1 MSRPAA
7 NSSTCLL
14 VIDLQAG
21 FFELPL
27 PLYRGDAL
35 LETVRGL
42 LRRAREAGSLV
53 VYVQH
58 AGEAGGPFEPQSPGW
73 RLHPSVAPEPRDVV
87 VEKRH
92 ADAFAWTRL
101 ERVLRDAGV
110 ERLVVCGL
118 ATEGCVDTTVR
129 RARSLGFSVDVADD
143 AHSTT
148 DGPVLTAE
156 QTIRHH
162 NAVFRI
168 FANVTPAAD
177 IRFTPGEVT
186 SSNPDRAAVI
196 RSLRDWLAS
205 AEAGDSD
212 HYVSFLTD
220 DGVILSQGVPTV
232 SGKPAALAAIRAFV
246 ARFTLT
252 FEELET
258 QDVRVSGD
266 MALHRYTIVTVQHPK
281 VGGPPVRIRQRY
293 LDVLQRECDGQ
304 WRVSHHMF
312 NTAG

>member
-1 MSRPAA
+1 
-7 NSSTCLL
+7 
-14 VIDLQAG
+14 
-21 FFELPL
+21 LPL
-27 PLYRGDAL
+27 FRGEAL
-35 LETVRGL
+35 LDTVRDL
-42 LRRAREAGSLV
+42 LRRAREAGCPV

-58 AGEAGGPFEPQSPGW
+58 DGEAGGPFAPGSAGW
-73 RLHPSVAPEPRDVV
+73 RFHPSVAPEVTDTVV
-87 VEKRH
+87 RKRH
-92 ADAFAWTRL
+92 ADAFAGTQL

-118 ATEGCVDTTVR
+118 VTEGCVDTTVR
-129 RARSLGFSVDVADD
+129 RARSLGFSVEVAED

-168 FANVTPAAD
+168 FADVTPAAS
-177 IRFTPGEVT
+177 IRFTPGHAT
-186 SSNPDRAAVI
+186 SSPPDREAVI

-205 AEAGDSD
+205 AEAGDVE

-220 DGVILSQGVPTV
+220 DAVILSQGLPAVT
-232 SGKPAALAAIRAFV
+232 GRPAALAAVQAFL

-266 MALHRYTIVTVQHPK
+266 TALHRYTIVTVQHPRA
-281 VGGPPVRIRQRY
+281 GGPPVRIRQRF

-312 NTAG
+312 NTEG

>member
-1 MSRPAA
+1 MSDTVVNAP
-7 NSSTCLL
+7 TCLL
-14 VIDLQAG
+14 VVDLQAG

-27 PLYRGDAL
+27 PLYRGEAL
-35 LETVRGL
+35 LETVRDL
-42 LRRAREAGSLV
+42 LSRAREAGCKV

-58 AGEAGGPFEPQSPGW
+58 NGDAGGPFEPQSAGW
-73 RLHPSVAPEPRDVV
+73 RLHPAVAPDAQDVV
-87 VEKRH
+87 IQKRH
-92 ADAFAWTRL
+92 ADAFAGTRL

-118 ATEGCVDTTVR
+118 VTEGCVDTTVR

-177 IRFTPGEVT
+177 IRFTPGQVT
-186 SSNPDRAAVI
+186 PPHPDRAAVI

-205 AEAGDSD
+205 AEAGDAE

-232 SGKPAALAAIRAFV
+232 TGRPAALAAIRAFV
-246 ARFTLT
+246 ARFALT

-266 MALHRYTIVTVQHPK
+266 TALHRYTIVTVQHPK
-281 VGGPPVRIRQRY
+281 DGGAPVRLRQRF